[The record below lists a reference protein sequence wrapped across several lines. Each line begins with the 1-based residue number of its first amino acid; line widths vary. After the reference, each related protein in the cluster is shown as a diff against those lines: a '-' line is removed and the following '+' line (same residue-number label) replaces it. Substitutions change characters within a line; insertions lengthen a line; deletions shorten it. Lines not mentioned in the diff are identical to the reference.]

1 MKNNKLASSY
11 IYIYSVAL
19 AIILCTSA
27 AYAKSIFDQP
37 NFTVNAGSGWSSSD
51 QNKHAS
57 DINSAIGTSKKYTD
71 DKLAGFE
78 SKVNSQLQNVG
89 AGQVYIY
96 VTSCRSEGGSC
107 DNGPTVK
114 TNTATIV
121 CPMGKKPNLHEIDR
135 CRVPCSY
142 GSYVKAYGLGTPPCI

>member
-27 AYAKSIFDQP
+27 AYAESIFDQP

-89 AGQVYIY
+89 AGQVYTY
-96 VTSCRSEGGSC
+96 VISCHSQGGSC
-107 DNGPTVK
+107 DNGPIVETSS
-114 TNTATIV
+114 NSIV
-121 CPMGKKPNLHEIDR
+121 CPFGKKPNLHEIYK
-135 CRVPCSY
+135 CKKPCTYS
-142 GSYVKAYGLGTPPCI
+142 SYVKAYSLGNPPCK